1 MGALISECRLS
12 TCSPVP
18 IVTSSFRRRA
28 VVVAGVNIPKST
40 NSFSRTA
47 PAFGLHIITTHS
59 CSARCIGARWGSRS
73 RRVSARRP
81 SIRPCSSIATPS
93 SRVDPAPTS
102 RRAPK
107 RPAPKTEPLTPTRL
121 PRPIS
126 ASADS
131 RFTQQQLPAWR
142 PTLTPMAVRPSLV
155 AHAMKA
161 TRTVRSIAGPTADL
175 TRVPTFPPPPSQ
187 TRPRVPTSPP
197 PTPD

>member
-1 MGALISECRLS
+1 M
-12 TCSPVP
+12 
-18 IVTSSFRRRA
+18 TSSFGRRA
-28 VVVAGVNIPKST
+28 VVVWREYSKIDQQFFSDGASVWSSHHHNPSRLGTLHRSEMGKQEPKSERPT
-40 NSFSRTA
+40 PVHTSLFVERHPTV
-47 PAFGLHIITTHS
+47 
-59 CSARCIGARWGSRS
+59 ARRS
-73 RRVSARRP
+73 RPDVP
-81 SIRPCSSIATPS
+81 
-93 SRVDPAPTS
+93 
-102 RRAPK
+102 RAPK

-197 PTPD
+197 PTTH

>member
-1 MGALISECRLS
+1 MGALISNCCLS
-12 TCSPVP
+12 TYSPMP
-18 IVTSSFRRRA
+18 IVTSSFGRRA
-28 VVVAGVNIPKST
+28 VVVWREYSKFNQLPSV
-40 NSFSRTA
+40 F
-47 PAFGLHIITTHS
+47 LITTRS
-59 CSARCIGARWGSRS
+59 GSARYIGTRWGSRS

-81 SIRPCSSIATPS
+81 SIRPCSSIATPR

-161 TRTVRSIAGPTADL
+161 TGTVRSIAGPTADL
-175 TRVPTFPPPPSQ
+175 TRVPTFPPAPIQ
-187 TRPRVPTSPP
+187 TRPRVPTRPP
-197 PTPD
+197 PITH